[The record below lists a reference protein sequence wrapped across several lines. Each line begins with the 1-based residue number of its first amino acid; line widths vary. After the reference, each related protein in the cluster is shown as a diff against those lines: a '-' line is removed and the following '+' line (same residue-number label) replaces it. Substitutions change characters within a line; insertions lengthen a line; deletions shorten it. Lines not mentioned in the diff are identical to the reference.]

1 MVSIKNLFIK
11 AGFFMKNVITK
22 LNHVVK
28 LLSFGDF
35 PNKQELS
42 RAFEDL
48 KKIYNFPISSELFPE
63 IIKKLKDN
71 PFYCQFKLYDD
82 PLFLTALARKID
94 SFEIIKMILSSSE
107 INYSPAE
114 EVALKQRRNILISLA
129 LMEQDLQENKI
140 LNHEGQYDDFYDIYF
155 DDLGRLNEIFSADS
169 ISIENIK
176 WFFESD
182 LFEFVSGA
190 SDCFDVNLSDLY
202 EMLLENTE
210 IKTKKDFIA
219 HKQLL
224 EKALKENYLDYK
236 EFYAILSTTKKQL
249 AESLQNSSTIQLALS
264 SHNIFKKIPK
274 LKLSPMT
281 KKALLNNLK
290 NYEDSPYVNIFKR

>member
-11 AGFFMKNVITK
+11 VGFFMKRVIIK

-35 PNKQELS
+35 PNEQELFQ
-42 RAFEDL
+42 AFEDL
-48 KKIYNFPISSELFPE
+48 KKIFNSPISPKLFPK
-63 IIKKLKDN
+63 IIKELKDN
-71 PFYCQFKLYDD
+71 PFYRQFKLYAD
-82 PLFLTALARKID
+82 PIFFTALARKID
-94 SFEIIKMILSSSE
+94 NFEIIEMALSD
-107 INYSPAE
+107 INFFPAE
-114 EVALKQRRNILISLA
+114 EVALKQRRNILVSLA
-129 LMEQDLQENKI
+129 LIEQDLQESKI
-140 LNHEGQYDDFYDIYF
+140 PNQEGQYDDFYDIYF
-155 DDLGRLNEIFSADS
+155 DDLGKLNEIFSADS

-182 LFEFVSGA
+182 LFEFISGTS
-190 SDCFDVNLSDLY
+190 SDFDIKLTDLY

-210 IKTKKDFIA
+210 IKTKKDFMA

-224 EKALKENYLDYK
+224 EKAQKGNYLDYK
-236 EFYAILSTTKKQL
+236 EFYSILSSTKKQL
-249 AESLQNSSTIQLALS
+249 AESIRNSPAIPLALA
-264 SHNIFKKIPK
+264 SHNIFKKIPE

-290 NYEDSPYVNIFKR
+290 NYKDSPYVNIFKR